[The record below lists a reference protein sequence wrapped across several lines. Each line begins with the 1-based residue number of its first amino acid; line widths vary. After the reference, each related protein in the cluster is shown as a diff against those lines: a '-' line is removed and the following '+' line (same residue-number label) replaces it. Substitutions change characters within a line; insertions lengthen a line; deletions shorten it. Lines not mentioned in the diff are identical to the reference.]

1 MKPTVSI
8 LVFAAAA
15 CASPVSPTS
24 SGHIT
29 LRVINTTATP
39 LRIAGYPDLHPAI
52 PQPLGG
58 VVRLGVVAGFGSVCL
73 VFPDSI
79 SIRVVGGGT
88 TGTTTW
94 STASSFTVTALDTI
108 NTLNEVGQTSAFIPN
123 SAAGWSVTMPNNG
136 NAPVSSATCTP

>member
-1 MKPTVSI
+1 MKPTVPI
-8 LVFAAAA
+8 LVFAAVA
-15 CASPVSPTS
+15 CASPVPPAS

-29 LRVINTTATP
+29 LRVMNTTGVP
-39 LRIAGYPDLHPAI
+39 LRIDGYPDLHPAI

-58 VVRLGVVAGFGSVCL
+58 IVRLGAVAGFGSVCL

-94 STASSFTVTALDTI
+94 TTASSFTVTALDTI
-108 NTLNEVGQTSAFIPN
+108 NALDEVGQTSAFVPE
-123 SAAGWSVTMPNNG
+123 SAAGWSVTMPGNG
-136 NAPVSSATCTP
+136 TAPVSGAICTP